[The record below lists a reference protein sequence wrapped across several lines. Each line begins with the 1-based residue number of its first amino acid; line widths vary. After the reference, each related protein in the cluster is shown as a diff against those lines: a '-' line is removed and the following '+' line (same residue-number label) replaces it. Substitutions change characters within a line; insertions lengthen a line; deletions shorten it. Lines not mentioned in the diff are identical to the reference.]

1 MSKPKTAISAT
12 NSEIQIP
19 IRGEVYT
26 VSVCHLKQETLKFY
40 PDNPRVYSVLHDHD
54 GKIPSQEEIEE
65 HLQTLD
71 HVRELRDDIR
81 ENGGLIEPLYVKET
95 TLEVVEGNSRLAAY
109 RLLAEENAI
118 QWERVKCAVLPK
130 KVSDSAIASLL
141 GQLHLKGKK
150 DWRPYEQASFL
161 YRRHRKDKITIPAL
175 TKEFNISE
183 KAIKHRIAVID
194 FMIKHDD
201 NTIGRWSYYDE
212 FLKSRKIKKACEDHT
227 DFEETVV
234 GKIKSGE
241 IKKAAD
247 LRDKLKVVCGTKSKK
262 PIEQLISGETL
273 DDAFKAAKTLG
284 GDHTALQKLKRFRT
298 WFVGS
303 ARKQDVKGAPEKIKD
318 EMCYELRQ
326 IKTQVDK
333 LLKLSD

>member
-1 MSKPKTAISAT
+1 MSKPKTAISAK

-298 WFVGS
+298 WIVGS

-318 EMCYELRQ
+318 EMRYELRQ